1 IEEYDKEEEERR
13 LFYVAM
19 SRAKNSLYMT
29 YHGKKPTYF
38 ITKAMLEIMEK
49 EKKKK
54 APKKAKEK
62 LSVDM
67 STISGDLVT
76 KLKKWRGSLANETGL
91 PAYCILHNKTLLEIA
106 QVMPKTSVELQDISG
121 LGPTKITKYG
131 DDVLQIISDHKK

>member
-1 IEEYDKEEEERR
+1 
-13 LFYVAM
+13 
-19 SRAKNSLYMT
+19 
-29 YHGKKPTYF
+29 
-38 ITKAMLEIMEK
+38 
-49 EKKKK
+49 KKKK